1 MRNRSLPLYLALIV
15 TLGGAAPRA
24 QQAPASP
31 TPMGRIL
38 AAAQRVSTPEQA
50 LIPVL
55 SGLDRLEASGL
66 PTERYVGR
74 MVECISKGA
83 PGERLKV
90 RAEGLVEE
98 TGAARV
104 LVDGLKAQGL
114 TDSGTGYEW
123 SAIEDLADTLD
134 TGEITAADL
143 SSVRTAL
150 KSDLLPRVLSGA
162 EALAHLR
169 TLRVGDKSAL
179 MILRTIPSTLSTSEI
194 RRIPS
199 AFFVGRRCGMADAD
213 VLQALVRQ
221 VSSGAL
227 PSALMRQWAT
237 DAGLRGPGA
246 GRGYGWGRNRG
257 ASGDGSGAGP
267 GAGSGSGQ
275 GGEGGQGSGGQ
286 GRGDGGP
293 GGRGGR

>member
-1 MRNRSLPLYLALIV
+1 MRFRLMLLSMVLVLGLA
-15 TLGGAAPRA
+15 AEASRA
-24 QQAPASP
+24 QQPTSSP

-38 AAAQRVSTPEQA
+38 TAAQRASTPEQA

-55 SGLDRLEASGL
+55 SGLDRLQSSDL
-66 PTERYVGR
+66 PTERYVER

-83 PGERLKV
+83 PGERL
-90 RAEGLVEE
+90 RARSEGLVEE

-104 LVDGLKAQGL
+104 LVDGLRSQGL
-114 TDSGTGYEW
+114 SESEADYEW

-134 TGEITAADL
+134 TGEITGADL
-143 SSVRTAL
+143 AAVRKAL
-150 KSDLLPRVLSGA
+150 KSNSLPRVLSGA

-169 TLRVGDKSAL
+169 AMRVGDKPAL
-179 MILRTIPSTLSTSEI
+179 MVMQAVPNTLPNSEI

-221 VSSGAL
+221 VSTGAL

-237 DAGLRGPGA
+237 DAGLRGPGPGG
-246 GRGYGWGRNRG
+246 GRGHGWGRGQGGSR
-257 ASGDGSGAGP
+257 DGSGGGP
-267 GAGSGSGQ
+267 GAGQ
-275 GGEGGQGSGGQ
+275 GGGNQGREGGGSGG
-286 GRGDGGP
+286 
-293 GGRGGR
+293 GGRN

>member
-1 MRNRSLPLYLALIV
+1 MRSRLMVLSIALVLAL
-15 TLGGAAPRA
+15 AATTSRS
-24 QQAPASP
+24 QQPQSSP

-38 AAAQRVSTPEQA
+38 AAAQRASTSEQT

-55 SGLDRLEASGL
+55 SGLDRLESSGL
-66 PTERYVGR
+66 PTERYVER

-83 PGERLKV
+83 PGERLKA
-90 RAEGLVEE
+90 RSEGFVEE

-104 LVDGLKAQGL
+104 LVDGLKLQGL
-114 TDSGTGYEW
+114 SESEADYEW

-134 TGEITAADL
+134 TGEISGADL
-143 SSVRTAL
+143 AAVQKSL
-150 KSDLLPRVLSGA
+150 KSNSLSRVLSGA

-169 TLRVGDKSAL
+169 AMRVGDKAGFMVL
-179 MILRTIPSTLSTSEI
+179 QAVPNTLPNSEI

-213 VLQALVRQ
+213 VLQAMVRQ
-221 VSSGAL
+221 VSTGAL

-246 GRGYGWGRNRG
+246 GRGRGWGR
-257 ASGDGSGAGP
+257 
-267 GAGSGSGQ
+267 
-275 GGEGGQGSGGQ
+275 
-286 GRGDGGP
+286 GRGDGGAGDGSGVGP
-293 GGRGGR
+293 GAGQGGQGGGQGREGGGPGGGGRG

>member
-1 MRNRSLPLYLALIV
+1 MRNRLLPLPLAFIV
-15 TLGGAAPRA
+15 TLAVIAPRA
-24 QQAPASP
+24 QQATATP

-38 AAAQRVSTPEQA
+38 AAAQRASTSEQA
-50 LIPVL
+50 IIPVL
-55 SGLDRLEASGL
+55 SGLDRLESSGL
-66 PTERYVGR
+66 PTERYAER

-83 PGERLKV
+83 PGERLKA
-90 RAEGLVEE
+90 RSEGFVEE

-114 TDSGTGYEW
+114 SESEADYEW

-134 TGEITAADL
+134 TGEITSADL
-143 SSVRTAL
+143 ASVRKAL
-150 KSDLLPRVLSGA
+150 KSNSLSRVLSGA

-169 TLRVGDKSAL
+169 AMRVGDKPAL
-179 MILRTIPSTLSTSEI
+179 MVIQAVPNTLSNSEI

-221 VSSGAL
+221 VSTGAL

-237 DAGLRGPGA
+237 DAGLRGPGPGG
-246 GRGYGWGRNRG
+246 GRGQGWGRGQGGPR
-257 ASGDGSGAGP
+257 DGSGG
-267 GAGSGSGQ
+267 GAGAGQ
-275 GGEGGQGSGGQ
+275 GGGSQGREGGGSGG
-286 GRGDGGP
+286 
-293 GGRGGR
+293 GGRG